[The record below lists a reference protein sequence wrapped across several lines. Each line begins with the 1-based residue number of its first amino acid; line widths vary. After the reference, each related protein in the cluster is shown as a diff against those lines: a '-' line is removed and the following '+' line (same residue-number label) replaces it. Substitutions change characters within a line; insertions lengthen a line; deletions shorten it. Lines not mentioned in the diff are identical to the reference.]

1 MIMKAV
7 YQMVTFDFK
16 HVQTLHTIS
25 QLPISV
31 MSRDKEL
38 VQLYGNED
46 YLLPYYQFLKH
57 LAIPYNQD
65 ITVYEGLFEES
76 FLIFPVCQYL
86 IAIGPFYPYSPDIN
100 RQEQLSSRFLE
111 QFSHRSKKEI
121 LSI

>member
-1 MIMKAV
+1 
-7 YQMVTFDFK
+7 MVTFDFK

-76 FLIFPVCQYL
+76 FLIFLSVNILLLLDHFIPIALISIGKNSYPV
-86 IAIGPFYPYSPDIN
+86 AF
-100 RQEQLSSRFLE
+100 
-111 QFSHRSKKEI
+111 
-121 LSI
+121 

>member
-86 IAIGPFYPYSPDIN
+86 IAIGPFIPIALISIGKNSYPVA
-100 RQEQLSSRFLE
+100 F
-111 QFSHRSKKEI
+111 
-121 LSI
+121 

>member
-57 LAIPYNQD
+57 LASL
-65 ITVYEGLFEES
+65 ITKISLFMRV
-76 FLIFPVCQYL
+76 FLKNH
-86 IAIGPFYPYSPDIN
+86 S
-100 RQEQLSSRFLE
+100 
-111 QFSHRSKKEI
+111 
-121 LSI
+121 

>member
-1 MIMKAV
+1 
-7 YQMVTFDFK
+7 MVTFDFK

-86 IAIGPFYPYSPDIN
+86 IAIGPRRTHENFLFILLCPDIN
-100 RQEQLSSRFLE
+100 FEKIPF
-111 QFSHRSKKEI
+111 
-121 LSI
+121 

>member
-38 VQLYGNED
+38 VQLYVTKTICC
-46 YLLPYYQFLKH
+46 LT
-57 LAIPYNQD
+57 I
-65 ITVYEGLFEES
+65 S
-76 FLIFPVCQYL
+76 F
-86 IAIGPFYPYSPDIN
+86 
-100 RQEQLSSRFLE
+100 
-111 QFSHRSKKEI
+111 
-121 LSI
+121 